1 MTVGIVG
8 LGLIGG
14 SFAKAYH
21 EAGHRVLAF
30 DTDQSVFDFAVLSG
44 AVDGPLI
51 GGKPLLLRPD
61 PDRRAIPPPPW
72 TICGSTARTSARSRW
87 SSTAAAPSGWSA
99 TACFPLAKEY
109 GFTYLGG
116 HPMAGTHNSGFK
128 YATPTMFHN
137 APMVLVPADHND
149 IDLLSRVKELLAP
162 AGFGRFSI
170 TTAEQHD
177 EMIAFTSQLAHVV
190 SNAYIKSPTAG
201 LHKGFSAGSYK
212 DMTRVAW
219 LAPEMWAELFLE
231 NKDFLMAELDTLMAN
246 LRQYQDAMVH
256 NDLPGLVR
264 LLDEGRKRK
273 EEVDGR

>member
-21 EAGHRVLAF
+21 AAGWRVLGY
-30 DTDQSVFDFAVLSG
+30 DRDESVLSFTQLAD
-44 AVDGPLI
+44 AVDEPLTMDNI
-51 GGKPLLLRPD
+51 GTCELVLLCVRPLAAVEYLRQAAPHIGEKPLVID
-61 PDRRAIPPPPW
+61 C
-72 TICGSTARTSARSRW
+72 CGTKRTVCA
-87 SSTAAAPSGWSA
+87 
-99 TACFPLAKEY
+99 ACFPLAAEQ
-109 GFTYLGG
+109 GVTFLGG
-116 HPMAGTHNSGFK
+116 HPMAGNHNSGFK
-128 YATPTMFHN
+128 YATSTMFHN

-190 SNAYIKSPTAG
+190 SNAYIKSPTAK